1 MPTRTSTRAKT
12 RMTTRNSVRE
22 RELVT
27 AVARWFRQS
36 ARPLPWRNSETSPWG
51 VLLSEVMAQQT
62 PVARVAPLWLEW
74 IERWPTLSDLANASP
89 ADVVRAWGKLG
100 YPRRALNLHAA
111 ATRIRDEFGGEV
123 PSDVDALESLPG
135 IGSYTAR
142 AVAAFA
148 FGQRVPVVDT
158 NIRRVLARAVL
169 GIAEPEPPRVRAD
182 MDLMESVLPT
192 SAKESVAV
200 NAGIM
205 ELGAV
210 ICTARAPKCDECPI
224 AQQCAWVLAG
234 SPANAGRTRTPQKKY
249 EGSVRQARG
258 VILALARKHAVVST
272 KDIGI
277 AVPDTSKR
285 HRAMEGLLSDG
296 LLVNVK
302 NGFGLPDS

>member
-1 MPTRTSTRAKT
+1 
-12 RMTTRNSVRE
+12 
-22 RELVT
+22 
-27 AVARWFRQS
+27 
-36 ARPLPWRNSETSPWG
+36 
-51 VLLSEVMAQQT
+51 MAQQT
-62 PVARVAPLWLEW
+62 PVGRVAPLWVEW
-74 IERWPTLSDLANASP
+74 IERWPTASDLANASP

-111 ATRIRDEFGGEV
+111 ASRIRDEFGGEV
-123 PSDVDALESLPG
+123 PTDVDALESLPG
-135 IGSYTAR
+135 IGSYTAH

-148 FGQRVPVVDT
+148 FGHRVPVVDT

-169 GIAEPEPPRVRAD
+169 GIAEPEPSRVRAD
-182 MDLMESVLPT
+182 MELMESVLPA

-210 ICTARAPKCDECPI
+210 ICTARAPKCGECPI

-258 VILALARKHAVVST
+258 AILALARAGDTVTTAAIALAVADNVRREL
-272 KDIGI
+272 
-277 AVPDTSKR
+277 AL
-285 HRAMEGLLSDG
+285 EGLLSDG
-296 LLVNVK
+296 LIVDTEQ
-302 NGFGLPDS
+302 GFRLPE

>member
-1 MPTRTSTRAKT
+1 MW
-12 RMTTRNSVRE
+12 V
-22 RELVT
+22 
-27 AVARWFRQS
+27 
-36 ARPLPWRNSETSPWG
+36 
-51 VLLSEVMAQQT
+51 
-62 PVARVAPLWLEW
+62 EW
-74 IERWPTLSDLANASP
+74 IERWPTATSLASASP

-123 PSDVDALESLPG
+123 PDDVDALESLPG

-169 GIAEPEPPRVRAD
+169 GIAEPEPPRVKAD
-182 MDLMESVLPT
+182 MDLMESVLP
-192 SAKESVAV
+192 SHPAESVAV
-200 NAGIM
+200 NAGVM

-210 ICTARAPKCDECPI
+210 FCTARTPNCTECPI
-224 AQQCAWVLAG
+224 AEHCAWALAG
-234 SPANAGRTRTPQKKY
+234 FPANAGRTRTPQAKY

-258 VILALARKHAVVST
+258 VILALARSNPHITPAQIVN
-272 KDIGI
+272 
-277 AVPDTSKR
+277 AVPDLAR
-285 HRAMEGLLSDG
+285 RDRALEGLLTDG

-302 NGFGLPDS
+302 RGYELPK

>member
-1 MPTRTSTRAKT
+1 MPTLTFTLAKT
-12 RMTTRNSVRE
+12 RMTTRNSARE
-22 RELVT
+22 REL
-27 AVARWFRQS
+27 AAIVARWFQRT
-36 ARPLPWRNSETSPWG
+36 ARPLPWRESGTSAWG
-51 VLLSEVMAQQT
+51 ILLSEVMAQQT

-74 IERWPTLSDLANASP
+74 IERWPTASDLANASP

-123 PSDVDALESLPG
+123 PNDVDTLESLPG
-135 IGSYTAR
+135 IGNYTAR

-182 MDLMESVLPT
+182 MDLMDSVLPA
-192 SAKESVAV
+192 SEKESVAV
-200 NAGIM
+200 NAGVM

-210 ICTARAPKCDECPI
+210 VCTARSPTCGECPI
-224 AQQCAWVLAG
+224 AQECAWALAG
-234 SPANAGRTRTPQKKY
+234 FPENAGRTRTPQKKY

-258 VILALARKHAVVST
+258 AILALVRSSPHITVGQIAS
-272 KDIGI
+272 
-277 AVPDTSKR
+277 AVPDQPR
-285 HRAMEGLLSDG
+285 RDLALEGLLTDG

-302 NGFGLPDS
+302 RGYELPK

>member
-1 MPTRTSTRAKT
+1 MPTRTFTLAKT
-12 RMTTRNSVRE
+12 RMTTRNSARE

-27 AVARWFRQS
+27 SVARWFRRT
-36 ARPLPWRNSETSPWG
+36 ARPLPWRNLETSPWG

-74 IERWPTLSDLANASP
+74 IERWPTASSLAESSP

-111 ATRIRDEFGGEV
+111 ATQIRDNFEGEV
-123 PSDVDALESLPG
+123 PADVDALESLPG
-135 IGSYTAR
+135 IGTYTAR

-148 FGQRVPVVDT
+148 FGHRVPVVDT

-169 GIAEPEPPRVRAD
+169 GIAEPEPPRVKAD
-182 MDLMESVLPT
+182 MELMESVLPT
-192 SAKESVAV
+192 SAKESVTV

-205 ELGAV
+205 ELGAI
-210 ICTARAPKCDECPI
+210 ICTARAPKCNECPI
-224 AQQCAWVLAG
+224 AQHCAWVLSG

-258 VILALARKHAVVST
+258 AILALARSSQRVTDA
-272 KDIGI
+272 DIAI
-277 AVPDTSKR
+277 AVPDR
-285 HRAMEGLLSDG
+285 ERREQALEGLLTDG
-296 LLVNVK
+296 LVVNVK
-302 NGFGLPDS
+302 RGYELPK

>member
-1 MPTRTSTRAKT
+1 MVST
-12 RMTTRNSVRE
+12 
-22 RELVT
+22 
-27 AVARWFRQS
+27 VARWFRRT
-36 ARPLPWRNSETSPWG
+36 ARPLPWRKTDTTAWG

-62 PVARVAPLWLEW
+62 PVARVAPMWLEW
-74 IERWPTLSDLANASP
+74 IERWPTATHLANSSP
-89 ADVVRAWGKLG
+89 ADVVRAWGRLG

-111 ATRIRDEFGGEV
+111 ATRIRDDFGGEV
-123 PSDVDALESLPG
+123 PSEVAELESLPG

-169 GIAEPEPPRVRAD
+169 GIAEPEPPRAKAD
-182 MDLMESVLPT
+182 LDLMESVLPT

-210 ICTARAPKCDECPI
+210 ICTARTPNCAGCPI
-224 AQQCAWVLAG
+224 AQHCAWALAG
-234 SPANAGRTRTPQKKY
+234 FPANAGRTRTPQAKY

-258 VILALARKHAVVST
+258 AILALARTRSTVSSS
-272 KDIGI
+272 DIAT
-277 AVPDTSKR
+277 AVPDSSKR
-285 HRAMEGLLSDG
+285 DRALEGLLSDG
-296 LLVNVK
+296 LLVNTEQ
-302 NGFGLPDS
+302 GFGLPES

>member
-1 MPTRTSTRAKT
+1 
-12 RMTTRNSVRE
+12 MTTRNSVRE

-27 AVARWFRQS
+27 AVARWFRRT

-62 PVARVAPLWLEW
+62 PVARVAPLWVEW
-74 IERWPTLSDLANASP
+74 IERWPTATSLAAASP

-123 PSDVDALESLPG
+123 PTDVDALESLPG

-148 FGQRVPVVDT
+148 FGHRVPVVDT

-182 MDLMESVLPT
+182 MELMESVLPD
-192 SAKESVAV
+192 SNQKSVAV

-210 ICTARAPKCDECPI
+210 ICTARAPKCGECPV
-224 AQQCAWVLAG
+224 APQCAWVLGG

-258 VILALARKHAVVST
+258 AILALARSSQQVTDTEIAV
-272 KDIGI
+272 
-277 AVPDTSKR
+277 AVPDRKLR
-285 HRAMEGLLSDG
+285 EQALEGLLTDG
-296 LLVNVK
+296 LVVNVK
-302 NGFGLPDS
+302 QGYELPK

>member
-1 MPTRTSTRAKT
+1 MPTLTFTLAKT
-12 RMTTRNSVRE
+12 RMTTRNSARE
-22 RELVT
+22 RELV
-27 AVARWFRQS
+27 AIVAGWFRRT
-36 ARPLPWRNSETSPWG
+36 ARPLPWRKSGTSAWG
-51 VLLSEVMAQQT
+51 TLLSEVMAQQT

-74 IERWPTLSDLANASP
+74 IERWPTAADLANASP

-111 ATRIRDEFGGEV
+111 ATRIRDQFGGEV
-123 PSDVDALESLPG
+123 PNDIGALESLPG
-135 IGSYTAR
+135 IGNYTAR

-148 FGQRVPVVDT
+148 FRQRAPVVDT

-182 MDLMESVLPT
+182 MDLMDSVLPP

-205 ELGAV
+205 ELGAI
-210 ICTARAPKCDECPI
+210 ICTARAPKCGECPI
-224 AQQCAWVLAG
+224 AQQCAWALAG
-234 SPANAGRTRTPQKKY
+234 FPENAGRTRTPQKKY

-258 VILALARKHAVVST
+258 AILALARVGQTITSAA
-272 KDIGI
+272 IAA
-277 AVPDTSKR
+277 AVPDQVR
-285 HRAMEGLLSDG
+285 RYQALEGLLSDG

-302 NGFGLPDS
+302 RGFELPK